1 MFRLITKAGM
11 LTVLA
16 IAANIAPVFAQ
27 NFALGTPPFENP
39 QPAVVVDSG
48 GRAVGPYF
56 PVPSPV
62 NATTPQDYA
71 LVKVPSA
78 PGSTSNLFFFLPVL
92 QGGFGSLVIGLI
104 YTTKDCSGTA
114 FLGPLRSGTLA
125 VPIYSSYGVGGG
137 VLYYPKPGPGEK
149 LEVVSA
155 RNVLANGSLTPC
167 QVFAPSLE
175 TVSPAQSF
183 KLSTLGFV
191 PRFHISE

>member
-16 IAANIAPVFAQ
+16 ISANIAPVFAQ

-78 PGSTSNLFFFLPVL
+78 PGSTSNLFSFCRCCKAVL
-92 QGGFGSLVIGLI
+92 GRSLSVLSTQQRIAVARLFWDRSFGYPGSSDLQ
-104 YTTKDCSGTA
+104 
-114 FLGPLRSGTLA
+114 FLRSRRG
-125 VPIYSSYGVGGG
+125 SS
-137 VLYYPKPGPGEK
+137 LLSKTGPWRK
-149 LEVVSA
+149 
-155 RNVLANGSLTPC
+155 T
-167 QVFAPSLE
+167 
-175 TVSPAQSF
+175 
-183 KLSTLGFV
+183 
-191 PRFHISE
+191 